1 MASLL
6 LALHPAAFFSPVG
19 RVSAAARVS
28 APTMVDADV
37 QAQIEQLQAKL
48 ELMRLKAQLEELQR
62 QAAAPPAPVVP
73 DVIASAPPTLAQAE
87 PIASAAAAV
96 AQARPPAPPMTSAWS
111 TFFPIPTEAESAA
124 IDPLQDAL
132 RQQAAAAETASS
144 AASAAAAAAAKG
156 WTGNAAEAAASAT
169 AAATASATAKGWTV
183 PPASYVPPPV
193 AEATA
198 SYAATVAASGPPNML
213 PIGIVLS
220 LPIGFLVGKSLISFI
235 NERYDEIKG
244 GEDQAMPGYG
254 VSPAKRAAEA
264 ALAAVGWQDAA
275 GDSKAS
281 LQGTMFASDGVAA
294 RGGGG
299 GGGVAPPPLRFSEE
313 QEALEVARASS
324 WYADQS
330 PDGRN
335 AQDIFYSG
343 LQNLMD
349 DQDGFW
355 FGPPS
360 PLYSNLPKEIPE
372 TSSMPETP
380 RAAAAMAA
388 AAAVAAPPPMA
399 AASAAM
405 AAPPPQAAPPAS
417 FAMPATPATPA
428 PTPAPTNAESELA
441 GFMSKAAPPASKLR
455 RSKRKASGAAP
466 SAARVPPSSPEQVE
480 AARRGEYDY
489 TGGRE

>member
-6 LALHPAAFFSPVG
+6 LALHPAAFFTPGG
-19 RVSAAARVS
+19 RLSAAARVS

-37 QAQIEQLQAKL
+37 QTQIEQLQAKL

-62 QAAAPPAPVVP
+62 QAAAPSAPVVP
-73 DVIASAPPTLAQAE
+73 EMVASAPPTLAQAE

-132 RQQAAAAETASS
+132 RQQTAAAESASS

-169 AAATASATAKGWTV
+169 AKGLTM

-213 PIGIVLS
+213 PLGIVLS
-220 LPIGFLVGKSLISFI
+220 LPIGFLVGKSLIAFI

-244 GEDQAMPGYG
+244 SEDQAMPGYE
-254 VSPAKRAAEA
+254 VNPAKRAADA

-275 GDSKAS
+275 GDAKAS

-294 RGGGG
+294 PGG
-299 GGGVAPPPLRFSEE
+299 GGGVAPPPLRYSEE
-313 QEALEVARASS
+313 QEALEVARAES

-335 AQDIFYSG
+335 AKDIFFSG
-343 LQNLMD
+343 LQNLLD
-349 DQDGFW
+349 DQEGFW

-360 PLYSNLPKEIPE
+360 PLYSNLPREIPE

-388 AAAVAAPPPMA
+388 AAAVAAPPPME

-405 AAPPPQAAPPAS
+405 AAPPPLAAPPAA
-417 FAMPATPATPA
+417 FATPATPA
-428 PTPAPTNAESELA
+428 ATPAATPTPTNAESELA

-455 RSKRKASGAAP
+455 RSKRKASRAAP
-466 SAARVPPSSPEQVE
+466 SAARVPPSTPEQIE